1 MKKFML
7 NPCYIIAAVLF
18 FYSCK
23 KDSSSDCI
31 DDTWSY
37 DFYSSKKIDTTT
49 TNGSLSFK
57 INPGNDLV
65 FSYIHNGPE
74 CKNIADEEYTDR
86 LVFEVASSSTS
97 FHFQNSQL
105 ADAMCLFIKYGFLTT
120 PALVIN
126 SGYIKGIK
134 LSDTKWDIDM
144 DVEIGGT
151 VGRIILKKTFV
162 LR

>member
-7 NPCYIIAAVLF
+7 KPCYIILAVFF

-31 DDTWSY
+31 DDTYSY

-49 TNGSLSFK
+49 TNAGLSFQV
-57 INPGNDLV
+57 NPGNDLV

-74 CKNIADEEYTDR
+74 CKNITDEEYTDR
-86 LVFEVASSSTS
+86 LVFEVAGSSTS
-97 FHFQNSQL
+97 FLFQNSQL
-105 ADAMCLFIKYGFLTT
+105 TDAMCLYIKYGFLKT
-120 PALVIN
+120 PALLIN
-126 SGYIKGIK
+126 SGYIKGTKI
-134 LSDTKWDIDM
+134 SDTKWDLEI
-144 DVEIGGT
+144 DVEIGGS
-151 VGRIILKKTFV
+151 VGRITLKKTFI